1 MLILGSTGS
10 GKTTLAALF
19 NNEQLR
25 AREDMGLFKIEFD
38 S

>member
-19 NNEQLR
+19 NKEELR
-25 AREDMGLFKIEFD
+25 AKKNKGLLKIEFD

>member
-19 NNEQLR
+19 NNEELR
-25 AREDMGLFKIEFD
+25 AKRDKGLYKIEFD